1 VFSEV
6 KTQVLEYW
14 REQRQRQDNEK
25 YFASLL
31 KKYDVIVDENLK
43 PLIGPLDEP
52 NAAPINGSSE

>member
-1 VFSEV
+1 V

-31 KKYDVIVDENLK
+31 KKYDVAVDENLK
-43 PLIGPLDEP
+43 PLIGSFDEP
-52 NAAPINGSSE
+52 IGAPINGSGE